1 MAQIRADEIT
11 SILRQEIENY
21 ERAIDVT
28 ETGSVISVG
37 DGIARIHGLE
47 KVMAGELIEFP
58 HDSAFPGTSG
68 SELPDVH
75 ELLQRLVNFAR
86 EHFHR
91 EVGPHLNQPAAT
103 APHSV
108 VGEVVAWLKSE
119 VRADAD
125 AVVAGD
131 VAMLGGEVSWQI
143 GLLRVAYTVAGGVL
157 ALAGGFLLWPSFERQ
172 SLPAAI
178 AASLGSMARYA
189 DRVLA
194 APAADAAPAALLEA
208 EHGRAGV
215 DTTNLQAT
223 FQRVVAEPGESRERL
238 EASLLAVVTLQRM
251 LVSLNALRTF
261 APAAEPGAPEWA
273 GFQAFLH
280 RGLAD
285 LPGAIEARR
294 APVVFDAVG
303 EARAALAAT
312 GSWPARWSAWRGRS
326 RDCAPPSPGSPPAGT
341 HDSRGTLVG

>member
-1 MAQIRADEIT
+1 MLSTSPPARPSQCRPLRSPRRGTFGLVLAVAVAIDKFLSTPFVYWVPLAATVVLKPYAGSTLIRA
-11 SILRQEIENY
+11 
-21 ERAIDVT
+21 
-28 ETGSVISVG
+28 G
-37 DGIARIHGLE
+37 
-47 KVMAGELIEFP
+47 
-58 HDSAFPGTSG
+58 
-68 SELPDVH
+68 
-75 ELLQRLVNFAR
+75 QRLASTVTGVAVGVLALEFAR
-86 EHFHR
+86 APLARVAVTAAGFFAAIAAL
-91 EVGPHLNQPAAT
+91 PLNYALAIFFL
-103 APHSV
+103 SIGV
-108 VGEVVAWLKSE
+108 VPME
-119 VRADAD
+119 
-125 AVVAGD
+125 
-131 VAMLGGEVSWQI
+131 AMLGGEVSWQI

-303 EARAALAAT
+303 EARAAPAAT

-326 RDCAPPSPGSPPAGT
+326 RDCAPPSTGSPPAGT
-341 HDSRGTLVG
+341 HDSSGTLVG